1 MVIWI
6 FCEIVIDNPMI
17 NHLARSRLTQD
28 TTMTTTTQ
36 NPFHADGLPLLI
48 GSLPVNDP
56 QTAIKEW
63 ILTSTPEI
71 PIWPQLP
78 ANPYEHMLHQFAED
92 LPGVVEESI
101 ETPESRIYYDTEAPG
116 FDEAQLAFYEEYLQV
131 MEDPE
136 LLLTSRFAVSR
147 KRAQG
152 IYTLADMAASLTGP
166 LAVKG
171 QITGPFT
178 MLTGVHD
185 RQDRLGYYNETTRDI
200 VVKGL
205 AMKAAWQAL
214 FLHRQSRLPVLIF
227 IDEPALAGLGSSAF
241 ISIAADDIRTDINEV
256 AAALHSVGALAGVHV
271 CANTEWDIL
280 LGSDIDILSFDAYGY
295 FDRLIL
301 LNQQL
306 HTYLDQGKILAWGIV
321 PTSDHEAIEKE
332 SCASLVSLW
341 EKQAAELVRPGRDLA
356 AILRQTLITP
366 SCGTGSLPPGLARK
380 VLDLTRDI
388 SQALRNKYPA

>member
-1 MVIWI
+1 
-6 FCEIVIDNPMI
+6 
-17 NHLARSRLTQD
+17 
-28 TTMTTTTQ
+28 MTTTSQ
-36 NPFHADGLPLLI
+36 SPFRADGLPLLI

-56 QTAIKEW
+56 QAAIRDW
-63 ILTSTPEI
+63 ILTSTPDI

-78 ANPYEHMLHQFAED
+78 ANPYEHMLHQFAEG

-101 ETPESRIYYDTEAPG
+101 ETSDSRIYYDTEAPG
-116 FDEAQLAFYEEYLQV
+116 FEEAQLAFYEEYLQA
-131 MEDPE
+131 MEDPQ
-136 LLLTSRFAVSR
+136 LLLDSRFAVSR
-147 KRAQG
+147 QRAQG
-152 IYTLADMAASLTGP
+152 IYTLAEMAAGLSGP
-166 LAVKG
+166 VALKG

-214 FLHRQSRLPVLIF
+214 FLRRQSQLPVLIF

-241 ISIAADDIRTDINEV
+241 ISIGAGDIRNDINEV
-256 AAALHSVGALAGVHV
+256 AAALHAVGALAGVHV

-306 HTYLDQGKILAWGIV
+306 QSYLDQGKILAWGIV

-332 SCASLVSLW
+332 DCASLVVLW
-341 EKQAAELVRPGRDLA
+341 EKQAAQLVRPGRDLA

-380 VLDLTRDI
+380 VLDLTRDV
-388 SQALRNKYPA
+388 SKFLKEKYQV

>member
-1 MVIWI
+1 
-6 FCEIVIDNPMI
+6 
-17 NHLARSRLTQD
+17 
-28 TTMTTTTQ
+28 MTIPPET
-36 NPFHADGLPLLI
+36 PFRADGLPLLI
-48 GSLPVNDP
+48 GSLPINDAHI
-56 QTAIKEW
+56 AIKEW
-63 ILTSTPEI
+63 ILTATPRI

-78 ANPYEHMLHQFAED
+78 ANPYEHMLHQFAEG

-101 ETPESRIYYDTEAPG
+101 ETSDSRIFYDTDAPG
-116 FDEAQLAFYEEYLQV
+116 FEEAQLAFYEEYLQV
-131 MEDPE
+131 MEDPQ
-136 LLLTSRFAVSR
+136 LLLSSRFAVDH

-152 IYTLADMAASLTGP
+152 IYTLADMVADLPDPIAL
-166 LAVKG
+166 KG

-185 RQDRLGYYNETTRDI
+185 KEDRLGYYNGTIRDI

-205 AMKAAWQAL
+205 AMKGAWQAL
-214 FLHRQSRLPVLIF
+214 YLQQQSNLPVLIF

-241 ISIAADDIRTDINEV
+241 ISIAADDIQTDINEV

-306 HTYLDQGKILAWGIV
+306 HAYLDQGKILAWGIV

-332 SCASLVSLW
+332 SCASLVALW

-366 SCGTGSLPPGLARK
+366 SCGTGSLPPELARK

-388 SQALRNKYPA
+388 SKTLKEKYQV

>member
-1 MVIWI
+1 
-6 FCEIVIDNPMI
+6 
-17 NHLARSRLTQD
+17 
-28 TTMTTTTQ
+28 MTTTTQ
-36 NPFHADGLPLLI
+36 TPFHAGGLPLLI

-56 QTAIKEW
+56 RAAIKDW

-78 ANPYEHMLHQFAED
+78 ANPYEHMLHQFAEG

-101 ETPESRIYYDTEAPG
+101 ETPESRIYYDPEAPG

-152 IYTLADMAASLTGP
+152 IYTLADMTASLTGP
-166 LAVKG
+166 IALKG

-214 FLHRQSRLPVLIF
+214 FFRQHSPLPVLIF

-241 ISIAADDIRTDINEV
+241 ISIAAGDIQNDINEV
-256 AAALHSVGALAGVHV
+256 AATLHSVGALAGVHV

-306 HTYLDQGKILAWGIV
+306 QAYLDQGKILAWGIV
-321 PTSDHEAIEKE
+321 PTSDHEAIDRE
-332 SCASLVSLW
+332 SSDSLVSLW

-366 SCGTGSLPPGLARK
+366 SCGTGSLPPAAARK
-380 VLDLTRDI
+380 VLDLTRDV
-388 SQALRNKYPA
+388 SQTLRSKYPA

>member
-1 MVIWI
+1 
-6 FCEIVIDNPMI
+6 
-17 NHLARSRLTQD
+17 
-28 TTMTTTTQ
+28 MTTTAQT
-36 NPFHADGLPLLI
+36 PFHAGGLPLLI

-78 ANPYEHMLHQFAED
+78 ANPYEHMLHQFSEN

-101 ETPESRIYYDTEAPG
+101 ETPESRIYYDSEAPG

-136 LLLTSRFAVSR
+136 LLLTSRFAVNP

-152 IYTLADMAASLTGP
+152 IYTLAEMAANLTGP
-166 LAVKG
+166 IAVKG

-241 ISIAADDIRTDINEV
+241 ISIAAGDIRTDINEV

-306 HTYLDQGKILAWGIV
+306 HAYLDQGKILAWGIV

-356 AILRQTLITP
+356 AILHQTLITP

-380 VLDLTRDI
+380 VLDLTRDV